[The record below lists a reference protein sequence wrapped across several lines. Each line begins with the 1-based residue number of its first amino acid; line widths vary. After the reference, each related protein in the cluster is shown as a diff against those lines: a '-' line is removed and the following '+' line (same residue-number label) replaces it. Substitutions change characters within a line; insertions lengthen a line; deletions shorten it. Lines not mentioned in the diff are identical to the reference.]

1 MFSIIISWFD
11 IAKILLDRSFVED
24 TGIRMIISQLSIS
37 PVGKDISLGKY
48 VKIVLNTLEKNNIK
62 FETNAMATVIETE
75 DLETL
80 FKVVEEA
87 HKAVIESGAKRVI
100 TELKIDDRRDKDVTM
115 ESKLKSI
122 Q

>member
-1 MFSIIISWFD
+1 
-11 IAKILLDRSFVED
+11 
-24 TGIRMIISQLSIS
+24 MIISQLSIA
-37 PVGKDISLGKY
+37 PVGKDVSLSKY
-48 VKIVLNTLEKNNIK
+48 VKTALNVLEKSNIK

-87 HKAVIESGAKRVI
+87 HKAVMKSGAKRVI
-100 TELKIDDRRDKDVTM
+100 TELKIDDRGDKNVTM
-115 ESKLKSI
+115 KSKLKSI